1 MSTGLQL
8 SMHKGKSVFGQR
20 PMVQISDGKIRGI
33 YDFAYYGRQFA
44 GFIGIPY
51 AEPPLGQLRFKE
63 PVPVKPWQGIWD
75 ASRLKI
81 NCLQLDDDRQ
91 KVVGEEDCLY
101 LNVFTSQL
109 PSVNSIHPKLDV
121 VIFFHPGAFMFGGG
135 DWYGPHYIM
144 DRNVVLVT
152 VNYRLNVLGFLSTLD
167 EVLPGNNGLK
177 DQVLALKWVK
187 KNIAAFGGNP
197 DSVTIAG
204 TSAGASSVQYH
215 FLSPLSKGLFVRGI
229 STSGTTLCA
238 WANAERMR
246 EKAFRLGAAV
256 GCDTDSSTMLIRC
269 LRNRPA
275 GQLVE
280 KVLLFQPWNFN
291 PFSPFAPVTEKP
303 HEGAFI
309 TEDPLQALIG
319 GKLRNLPWLTGVTT
333 SEGLYPAARFL
344 NDEEQLHELDTKFNE
359 IAPLIMHYNY
369 TIKLN
374 DLPKVNKMIRSFY
387 LGSKTISKN
396 TTTEVTQMIGDR
408 LFQVP
413 AARAVELQA
422 HKNKSPVY
430 LYKFNYRGT
439 YSLSDRLSHTYIN
452 FGVAHADD
460 VGYILNTSYIPR
472 FENQEEKD
480 MSNFLLD
487 MWINFMRNGNPNSEE
502 HNFGW
507 TPTSST
513 GAQIDLLEINSP
525 TNYNMTED
533 SDLGHLNFWNKIP
546 DQRAKYF
553 HSPS

>member
-1 MSTGLQL
+1 
-8 SMHKGKSVFGQR
+8 MHSGTSSSSLVEMMWISFVVTLVHGKLCVGKSVFGQR

-101 LNVFTSQL
+101 LNVFTSQYKAANHVTSTVSHDYTTTNGSSIVSYWMGSCDVNTATMNNKWKYCSEFGFLNDFPLNINSHSVLFVDDTSALVESSDLEQIPSTVTNLLNSLEINVHKSPL

-144 DRNVVLVT
+144 DRSVVLVT

-187 KNIAAFGGNP
+187 KNIATFGGNP

-229 STSGTTLCA
+229 STSGTALCA
-238 WANAERMR
+238 WANAEGMR

-269 LRNRPA
+269 LRSRPA

-280 KVLLFQPWNFN
+280 KVLLFQN
-291 PFSPFAPVTEKP
+291 SDKQ
-303 HEGAFI
+303 H
-309 TEDPLQALIG
+309 
-319 GKLRNLPWLTGVTT
+319 
-333 SEGLYPAARFL
+333 
-344 NDEEQLHELDTKFNE
+344 
-359 IAPLIMHYNY
+359 
-369 TIKLN
+369 
-374 DLPKVNKMIRSFY
+374 KVNFCPGNM
-387 LGSKTISKN
+387 
-396 TTTEVTQMIGDR
+396 EVILQ
-408 LFQVP
+408 L
-413 AARAVELQA
+413 VELQQQQTA
-422 HKNKSPVY
+422 SVLHILKSV
-430 LYKFNYRGT
+430 R
-439 YSLSDRLSHTYIN
+439 IN
-452 FGVAHADD
+452 FGSGFNSRHPS
-460 VGYILNTSYIPR
+460 G
-472 FENQEEKD
+472 F
-480 MSNFLLD
+480 NF
-487 MWINFMRNGNPNSEE
+487 
-502 HNFGW
+502 
-507 TPTSST
+507 
-513 GAQIDLLEINSP
+513 
-525 TNYNMTED
+525 
-533 SDLGHLNFWNKIP
+533 
-546 DQRAKYF
+546 
-553 HSPS
+553 

>member
-1 MSTGLQL
+1 MR
-8 SMHKGKSVFGQR
+8 KSVFGQR

-101 LNVFTSQL
+101 LNVFTSQDPDLKYYTNSIICSFFDFHANSATKYLISYHCGSLLGDTIVIKGHSL

-144 DRNVVLVT
+144 DRSVVLVT

-238 WANAERMR
+238 WANAEGMR

-280 KVLLFQPWNFN
+280 KVLLFQ
-291 PFSPFAPVTEKP
+291 V
-303 HEGAFI
+303 
-309 TEDPLQALIG
+309 Q
-319 GKLRNLPWLTGVTT
+319 
-333 SEGLYPAARFL
+333 
-344 NDEEQLHELDTKFNE
+344 
-359 IAPLIMHYNY
+359 
-369 TIKLN
+369 
-374 DLPKVNKMIRSFY
+374 
-387 LGSKTISKN
+387 
-396 TTTEVTQMIGDR
+396 
-408 LFQVP
+408 
-413 AARAVELQA
+413 
-422 HKNKSPVY
+422 
-430 LYKFNYRGT
+430 
-439 YSLSDRLSHTYIN
+439 
-452 FGVAHADD
+452 
-460 VGYILNTSYIPR
+460 
-472 FENQEEKD
+472 
-480 MSNFLLD
+480 
-487 MWINFMRNGNPNSEE
+487 
-502 HNFGW
+502 
-507 TPTSST
+507 
-513 GAQIDLLEINSP
+513 
-525 TNYNMTED
+525 
-533 SDLGHLNFWNKIP
+533 
-546 DQRAKYF
+546 
-553 HSPS
+553 

>member
-1 MSTGLQL
+1 MFELAEFTEGVISTKIHDSCVEKQFLTVAAMLKKLKIEAEDFPDMSETTFWCAIRKLGFRYKKFRKKPVLMENNQVVR
-8 SMHKGKSVFGQR
+8 KRRKSVFGQR

-144 DRNVVLVT
+144 DRSVVLVT

-238 WANAERMR
+238 WANAEGMR

-280 KVLLFQPWNFN
+280 KVLLFQ
-291 PFSPFAPVTEKP
+291 V
-303 HEGAFI
+303 
-309 TEDPLQALIG
+309 Q
-319 GKLRNLPWLTGVTT
+319 
-333 SEGLYPAARFL
+333 
-344 NDEEQLHELDTKFNE
+344 
-359 IAPLIMHYNY
+359 
-369 TIKLN
+369 
-374 DLPKVNKMIRSFY
+374 
-387 LGSKTISKN
+387 
-396 TTTEVTQMIGDR
+396 
-408 LFQVP
+408 
-413 AARAVELQA
+413 
-422 HKNKSPVY
+422 
-430 LYKFNYRGT
+430 
-439 YSLSDRLSHTYIN
+439 
-452 FGVAHADD
+452 
-460 VGYILNTSYIPR
+460 
-472 FENQEEKD
+472 
-480 MSNFLLD
+480 
-487 MWINFMRNGNPNSEE
+487 
-502 HNFGW
+502 
-507 TPTSST
+507 
-513 GAQIDLLEINSP
+513 
-525 TNYNMTED
+525 
-533 SDLGHLNFWNKIP
+533 
-546 DQRAKYF
+546 
-553 HSPS
+553 